1 MKLKELSQKDFKMK
15 IIEDLGMKR
24 KENSLNF
31 KNVRYAIF
39 ECSICRK
46 HFETIV
52 PRAKTTK
59 QDKCKSCSMKT
70 HGKSN
75 DILYKRYLGMLNR
88 CYNKNSPKYDSYGG
102 RGVTVAD
109 IWLGENG
116 FENFEKWALENG
128 FRKYLQIDKDIGSRK
143 LNIYPEIYSP
153 ETCSFV
159 TEEENSKHKQLL
171 TKSNKTGYRGV
182 TVHKNKFKS
191 TITVNDE
198 TIHLGL
204 FKSDID
210 AAKAYD
216 FYILK
221 NNIEREK
228 NNVLSDKEFKNY
240 NHKNISD
247 KNKTGFTG
255 VYAKGNKYAAS
266 INIEDKKKHIK
277 YFYTISEANEYRN
290 NYIQENN
297 LYSKNK
303 INI

>member
-1 MKLKELSQKDFKMK
+1 
-15 IIEDLGMKR
+15 
-24 KENSLNF
+24 
-31 KNVRYAIF
+31 
-39 ECSICRK
+39 
-46 HFETIV
+46 
-52 PRAKTTK
+52 
-59 QDKCKSCSMKT
+59 MKT

-88 CYNKNSPKYDSYGG
+88 CYNKNSPKYDSHGG

-240 NHKNISD
+240 NHKNI
-247 KNKTGFTG
+247 
-255 VYAKGNKYAAS
+255 
-266 INIEDKKKHIK
+266 
-277 YFYTISEANEYRN
+277 
-290 NYIQENN
+290 
-297 LYSKNK
+297 
-303 INI
+303 